1 MSFEYNYSWSYRAYR
16 SRKRCSFLCI
26 FRLRLS
32 YNRYRPNCKRGNGKR
47 LTLFKKLALRFGED
61 IILKD
66 GSLDRRLLASRAF
79 STEEGKRDLNA
90 ITHPEIKKSIAQI
103 IEVCKKDNI
112 NVLVD
117 APLLFEA
124 GCDTLCDVIIAVTA
138 PLDLRL
144 NRIIAR
150 DNISEKQATERINAQ
165 KDDDFY
171 IKKSHYHIINDGDIN
186 TLILKTKQIAED
198 CIK

>member
-1 MSFEYNYSWSYRAYR
+1 MSIITVGLTGPTGA
-16 SRKRCSFLCI
+16 
-26 FRLRLS
+26 
-32 YNRYRPNCKRGNGKR
+32 GKGAVSSVFSDYGFHIIDTDQTAR
-47 LTLFKKLALRFGED
+47 EVTEKGSPCLKKLALRFGED